1 MIAILEVQVI
11 IIYDFFENFNLV
23 LIDYFLDKIKKII
36 IRYPQ
41 KNYFSLYI
49 YTVCMYIQVFGK
61 GLKLEVNAMNQEI
74 QYSVVNEKLL
84 CAAGNQI
91 YPL

>member
-1 MIAILEVQVI
+1 
-11 IIYDFFENFNLV
+11 
-23 LIDYFLDKIKKII
+23 
-36 IRYPQ
+36 
-41 KNYFSLYI
+41 
-49 YTVCMYIQVFGK
+49 MYIQVFGK

-84 CAAGNQI
+84 CTAGNQI